1 MEINEAMVKA
11 QERAVLFEEANQEL
25 KNLLSRIKKEPMTR
39 RTKEV
44 FLKRRKEADE
54 LWAAIQDLVYLAEQ
68 SGECTRFGL
77 IGKEKINLA
86 LEYFT
91 KLGDT
96 LDSWKGGFAD
106 KANCSLV
113 HVSERA
119 IQCAVARRVIDR
131 YSGWEDENQT
141 VDDLEYM
148 ATKLKSVLND
158 FELKHEKIPE
168 GHKDWARM
176 ESEAVELREKVV
188 SMVSGIML
196 KLSERSDRTVGPKEL
211 GEPVIGSSTQLE
223 QVIKL
228 VRSLGN
234 TAPTTSNIKLPRLEL
249 PHFDGQLNNWLYFK
263 GAFKSAVHLNPSID
277 STLKMR
283 YLQSCLM
290 GEAKLMFAQFALNDD
305 NYTTAW
311 ELLCKR
317 YDNKKLLINTYL
329 ERLLNI

>member
-141 VDDLEYM
+141 VDDLG
-148 ATKLKSVLND
+148 
-158 FELKHEKIPE
+158 F
-168 GHKDWARM
+168 
-176 ESEAVELREKVV
+176 
-188 SMVSGIML
+188 
-196 KLSERSDRTVGPKEL
+196 
-211 GEPVIGSSTQLE
+211 
-223 QVIKL
+223 
-228 VRSLGN
+228 
-234 TAPTTSNIKLPRLEL
+234 
-249 PHFDGQLNNWLYFK
+249 F
-263 GAFKSAVHLNPSID
+263 
-277 STLKMR
+277 
-283 YLQSCLM
+283 
-290 GEAKLMFAQFALNDD
+290 
-305 NYTTAW
+305 
-311 ELLCKR
+311 
-317 YDNKKLLINTYL
+317 
-329 ERLLNI
+329 